1 MFVVY
6 LPVFWTQS
14 VKKMLL
20 ELNPISVP
28 PGHKVV
34 VQNVSWQEFED
45 ILAKSGKNRAARI
58 AYSKGI
64 LEIMT
69 PLPEHETTKL
79 FITDFVEMLL
89 EGFNIEFYSLSST
102 TFKNE
107 LIETAIELDNCFY
120 IENEAKVR
128 GKNKLDLTI
137 DIPPDLALAVEV
149 TSRTYQDI
157 YAALGVSEL
166 WHFEQGKLQINVLQ
180 EGKYVEVEFSPHFS
194 DFPLQTVIPDYIT
207 QVKTVG
213 RNKAKRSF
221 RGWIRSL
228 KYYLYS

>member
-6 LPVFWTQS
+6 LLVFWAQS

-20 ELNPISVP
+20 ELNSISVP

-213 RNKAKRSF
+213 RNKAMRSF
-221 RGWIRSL
+221 RGWLRSL

>member
-137 DIPPDLALAVEV
+137 DIPPDLALEVGV
-149 TSRTYQDI
+149 TSRTYRDI
-157 YAALGVSEL
+157 CAALGVSEL

>member
-45 ILAKSGKNRAARI
+45 ILAESGKHRAARI

-64 LEIMT
+64 LEIIT
-69 PLPEHETTKL
+69 LLPEHETNKL
-79 FITDFVEMLL
+79 IITDFVEILL
-89 EGFNIEFYSLSST
+89 EGFNIEFYFLSST

-120 IENEAKVR
+120 IENEARVR
-128 GKNKLDLTI
+128 GKNELDLTI
-137 DIPPDLALAVEV
+137 DPPPDLALEVEV
-149 TSRTYQDI
+149 ASRISRDI

-166 WHFEQGKLQINVLQ
+166 WHFDQGKLQINVLQ
-180 EGKYVEVEFSPHFS
+180 QGKYVEMEFSPHFS

>member
-6 LPVFWTQS
+6 LLVFWAQS

-20 ELNPISVP
+20 EINPISVP

-45 ILAKSGKNRAARI
+45 ILAESGKNRAARI

-69 PLPEHETTKL
+69 PLPEHETNKL
-79 FITDFVEMLL
+79 FITDFVEILL

-120 IENEAKVR
+120 IENEARVR

-137 DIPPDLALAVEV
+137 DPPPDLALEVEV
-149 TSRTYQDI
+149 TSRTYRDI

-166 WHFEQGKLQINVLQ
+166 WHFDQGKLQINVLQ

-194 DFPLQTVIPDYIT
+194 DLPLQTVIPDYIT

-213 RNKAKRSF
+213 RNKAMRSF

>member
-45 ILAKSGKNRAARI
+45 ILAESGKHRAARI

-64 LEIMT
+64 LEIIT
-69 PLPEHETTKL
+69 LLPEHETNKL
-79 FITDFVEMLL
+79 LITDFVEILL
-89 EGFNIEFYSLSST
+89 EGFNIEFYFLSST

-120 IENEAKVR
+120 IENEARVR

-137 DIPPDLALAVEV
+137 DPPPDLALEVEV
-149 TSRTYQDI
+149 ASRTSRDI

-166 WHFEQGKLQINVLQ
+166 WHFDQGKLQINVLQ
-180 EGKYVEVEFSPHFS
+180 QGKYVEMEFSPHFS